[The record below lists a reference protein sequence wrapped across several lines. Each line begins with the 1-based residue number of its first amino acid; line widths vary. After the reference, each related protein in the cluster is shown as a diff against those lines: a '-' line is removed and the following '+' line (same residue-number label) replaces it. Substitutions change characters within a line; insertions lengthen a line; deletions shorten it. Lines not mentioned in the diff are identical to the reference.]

1 MVIKNLRLFSI
12 KARLIGLLVCV
23 FFSILLILFLAL
35 KSNKEGIQ
43 QERFLKTQNVVEVAH
58 DVISH
63 FYNLTVT
70 GELAK
75 AQAQKFAKDTIRD
88 MRYSQVEYFFIQDYN
103 AIPVMHPIVPALEGQ
118 DVKDKTDANGLPIF
132 AEITRVGKN
141 EGQGFI
147 KYVWPKPGSEEPVPK
162 VAFVKGFDNWGWVIG
177 SGVYLDDIDTQFY
190 ESAKFFIGVCLT
202 LLCLTFAL
210 SYFILKSIVT
220 PLTQI
225 QNTLRG
231 IADGEGDLTITLSEN
246 GNDQITSI
254 ARAYNRFTQ
263 RLSETLTHATSLF
276 AQVDN
281 KSGDLKLSAETALKV
296 SEERADVFLSISEVI
311 DQIKETET
319 HVKQHT
325 SDSLSLAHDAKSKAQ
340 ESRISI
346 ENTMKTTQQ
355 LSDELDV
362 SVKSVVQLESESQN
376 IGAVLDVIS
385 GIAEQTNLLA
395 LNAAIEAARA
405 GEHGRGFAVV
415 ADEVRG
421 LASRTQSSTE
431 EIQSM
436 INKLQKGASDAEHR
450 ITSGHEKF
458 KLAAQEI
465 SLTAESLYSII
476 TSVDEISK
484 TGDLIASSV
493 ASQSGSINE
502 LSHMNIKVASL
513 SQTAASQNQENVHH
527 CEDLVSVSDNAKEV
541 ISTFKL
547 NKE

>member
-1 MVIKNLRLFSI
+1 
-12 KARLIGLLVCV
+12 
-23 FFSILLILFLAL
+23 
-35 KSNKEGIQ
+35 
-43 QERFLKTQNVVEVAH
+43 
-58 DVISH
+58 
-63 FYNLTVT
+63 
-70 GELAK
+70 
-75 AQAQKFAKDTIRD
+75 
-88 MRYSQVEYFFIQDYN
+88 
-103 AIPVMHPIVPALEGQ
+103 
-118 DVKDKTDANGLPIF
+118 
-132 AEITRVGKN
+132 
-141 EGQGFI
+141 
-147 KYVWPKPGSEEPVPK
+147 VPK
-162 VAFVKGFDNWGWVIG
+162 VAFVKGFDNWGWVVG

-190 ESAKFFIGVCLT
+190 DSAKYFVIVCLI
-202 LLCLTFAL
+202 LLAITSSL
-210 SYFILKSIVT
+210 SYFILQSIVT
-220 PLTQI
+220 PLAQI

-231 IADGEGDLTITLSEN
+231 IADGEGDLTIALSED

-276 AQVDN
+276 VQVDN
-281 KSGDLKLSAETALKV
+281 KSCDLKQSAETALQV
-296 SEERADVFLSISEVI
+296 SEERAEVFQNISNMI

-319 HVKQHT
+319 DVKQHT
-325 SDSLSLAHDAKSKAQ
+325 SDSLSLANDAKIKAQ
-340 ESRISI
+340 ESRTSI
-346 ENTMKTTQQ
+346 ENTMESTQE
-355 LSDELDV
+355 LSDELEI

-436 INKLQKGASDAEHR
+436 INKLQQGASDAENR
-450 ITSGHEKF
+450 ITAGHEKF
-458 KLAAQEI
+458 KLAAEEI

-476 TSVDEISK
+476 SCVDDISK

-493 ASQSGSINE
+493 SSQSDSINV
-502 LSHMNIKVASL
+502 LSGMNIKVATL

-527 CEDLVSVSDNAKEV
+527 CEDLVSFADNAKGV

-547 NKE
+547 NA